1 MMMIMDYNDTNMMT
15 IMNDDDYNDT
25 NMMTIVND
33 DMIYMI

>member
-1 MMMIMDYNDTNMMT
+1 MDYNDTNMMT